1 MLSMN
6 DIINVSFRRANF
18 TGYRT
23 DDVDQFVDDV
33 KGTVD
38 SLIKKQSDQK
48 EEYEKLKEEN
58 NQL

>member
-6 DIINVSFRRANF
+6 DIINVSFRRASF

-33 KGTVD
+33 KETVD
-38 SLIKKQSDQK
+38 SLIKKQI
-48 EEYEKLKEEN
+48 EIGRAHV
-58 NQL
+58 